1 MITEEISEKL
11 CEVKDIYIY
20 IYLKCKINRRNEEED
35 REKNWR

>member
-20 IYLKCKINRRNEEED
+20 IFEMQDKSKKRR
-35 REKNWR
+35 RRS

>member
-11 CEVKDIYIY
+11 CEVKDIY